1 MEIPIKTEQVWT
13 GIMPDC
19 PNVRLIIKASKR
31 KGEDHYE
38 NYVKNIEA
46 LKGMCVGSASACG
59 TASVSYTHLVC
70 CVPSVLKRWKKFI
83 RANCSSSVRG

>member
-1 MEIPIKTEQVWT
+1 
-13 GIMPDC
+13 MPDC

-59 TASVSYTHLVC
+59 TASVSNKDAGSGETFL
-70 CVPSVLKRWKKFI
+70 
-83 RANCSSSVRG
+83 

>member
-1 MEIPIKTEQVWT
+1 
-13 GIMPDC
+13 MPDC

-59 TASVSYTHLVC
+59 TASGRNKDAGSGETFLRENENRLL
-70 CVPSVLKRWKKFI
+70 SETEL
-83 RANCSSSVRG
+83 